1 MKKKSKQV
9 KTAQTTNPPY
19 MITLQQGERYTM
31 EDSSTK
37 LYIKG
42 SHELSVIKVDD
53 GIVMDKTVKKCDYLC
68 AVDSE
73 KCVHLIELKGTK
85 INDAF
90 LQLESTPEAIRQYSS
105 HQTLLDGLNRLDAYI
120 VSPLRQQVPNNFNE
134 KKRRLC
140 KELLKFCSVKPDK
153 SMDLL
158 KLVKVDPSCK
168 AFVERDGQIQCSNKY
183 PLEL

>member
-1 MKKKSKQV
+1 
-9 KTAQTTNPPY
+9 
-19 MITLQQGERYTM
+19 M

-120 VSPLRQQVPNNFNE
+120 VSPLRQQVPNNLNE

-140 KELLKFCSVKPDK
+140 KKLLKFCSVKPDK